1 MESED
6 PPPKVYGFK
15 EREFK
20 RDNSLSSDQK
30 PMPTAKELAMMAGQ
44 VTRQTAANP
53 GAKAEDPNDVYKILE
68 HNRAMEQTAG
78 LDQVEIRKVKSRRAR
93 DYWLLLIS
101 SEALLGVI
109 TVQGRDNPVQFVF
122 GLAGMVL
129 VAISLTWIMWQLMS
143 RY

>member
-1 MESED
+1 MEPDD

-20 RDNSLSSDQK
+20 RDNSLAA
-30 PMPTAKELAMMAGQ
+30 PATPLPTAKELAVMAGQ
-44 VTRQTAANP
+44 VTRQTAAKP
-53 GAKAEDPNDVYKILE
+53 GAKADDPNDVYKVLE
-68 HNRAMEQTAG
+68 HNRAMEKTAG
-78 LDQVEIRKVKSRRAR
+78 MDQVEIRQIKSRRKR

-122 GLAGMVL
+122 GLAGMVM
-129 VAISLTWIMWQLMS
+129 VAITLTWIMWQLMS